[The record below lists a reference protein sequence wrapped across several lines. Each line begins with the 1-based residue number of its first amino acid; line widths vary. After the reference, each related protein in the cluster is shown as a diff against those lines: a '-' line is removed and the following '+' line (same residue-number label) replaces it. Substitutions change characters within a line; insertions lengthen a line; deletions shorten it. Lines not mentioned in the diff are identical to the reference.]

1 MKIVRMKLLNLL
13 LSAACVLF
21 PHFIVAST
29 VRAPLLNPVPNDLRH
44 TDCIHFLPTGT
55 SDAILLESDGHFALV
70 DAGED
75 SDNPRGF
82 DALSYAGHE
91 QEVLAYLKAHAAD
104 QNGKVYLDF
113 VVGTHSHSDH
123 IGGFDTIILDPDV
136 TIGRAYLK
144 TYDSTRIR
152 DSEITEWD
160 NQEVYDQMADAL
172 RSRNV
177 SIISEPDGTP
187 FTLGHFTV
195 TLFNTDDPVTAEK
208 VGENDN
214 SLGVLI
220 EKNGTRVFLAG
231 DINNES
237 GDEKRLAP
245 QIGRVDLLK
254 VGHHSYEGSSSGR
267 FIRTLRPRT
276 CVVTNDSASV
286 DRNVL
291 ARIVHILRHRNIYVT
306 GNEGGVL
313 AVIGDGGEIT
323 YFGGIAPNADTD
335 NPQK

>member
-13 LSAACVLF
+13 LSAACLLF

-29 VRAPLLNPVPNDLRH
+29 VRAPQLDPVPKDLQS

-82 DALSYAGHE
+82 DSLSYAGHE

-136 TIGRAYLK
+136 TVGRAYLK

-177 SIISEPDGTP
+177 PIIAEPDGTP

-237 GDEKRLAP
+237 GDESRLAP

-267 FIRTLRPRT
+267 FIRTLRPKA

-291 ARIVHILRHRNIYVT
+291 ARIVHILQCRNIYVT
-306 GNEGGVL
+306 GNESGVL

-323 YFGGIAPNADTD
+323 YFGGIAPNTD
-335 NPQK
+335 VGNP